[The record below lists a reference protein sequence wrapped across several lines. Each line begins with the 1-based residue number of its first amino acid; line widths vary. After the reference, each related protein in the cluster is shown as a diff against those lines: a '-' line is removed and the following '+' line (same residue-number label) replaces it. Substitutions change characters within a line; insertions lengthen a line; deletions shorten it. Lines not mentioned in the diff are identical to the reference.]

1 MYNVCCKHYATST
14 KLYLTFSRP
23 RWLPPLWSG
32 APPLASRCASQYNPI
47 ATIYNNIVVGGRP
60 RALCRKQ
67 QNQCASQNRAHRAH
81 LSYCFLHRVRRL
93 TSLSLIIGDEIK
105 INFLPNTI
113 VIVAKMFIMVAMDI
127 MDVMVMIIMVIMVV
141 GVVMVIMAIETDRT
155 IRPHGTDRRDKQFL
169 GCLHL
174 LRKILSPA
182 TANWYPALAAI
193 PLTKTNFGT
202 PSNLLLK

>member
-1 MYNVCCKHYATST
+1 M
-14 KLYLTFSRP
+14 
-23 RWLPPLWSG
+23 
-32 APPLASRCASQYNPI
+32 
-47 ATIYNNIVVGGRP
+47 
-60 RALCRKQ
+60 
-67 QNQCASQNRAHRAH
+67 
-81 LSYCFLHRVRRL
+81 
-93 TSLSLIIGDEIK
+93 SLIIGDEIK
-105 INFLPNTI
+105 INFLTNTI

-127 MDVMVMIIMVIMVV
+127 MDVMVIIIMVVMVV
-141 GVVMVIMAIETDRT
+141 GVVMVNLVIMVVMVIMAIETDRT